1 MARLPKEDRVGIY
14 ITVIVHLTVIIIFL
28 LYQIGRQIGKESTF
42 VLDFTK
48 QEEIEKEQ
56 KEVEFKEDISR
67 RLDELLGNAPS
78 YKASDVKNV
87 AVNRAALKDD
97 RNTDADQLYKDAE
110 RLANELKNG
119 QNQKIDDAREETVD
133 LNPTT
138 STKDEKTR
146 EYSGASV
153 LSYNLDGRKMTRVKI
168 PAYKCYGSGDVTVII
183 TVNPQGTVIAAK
195 VSEDLSSQDKCLRE
209 NAIRAARNTKFTD
222 VSGKTTSNQLGD
234 ITYRFI
240 AQ

>member
-78 YKASDVKNV
+78 YKA
-87 AVNRAALKDD
+87 
-97 RNTDADQLYKDAE
+97 Q
-110 RLANELKNG
+110 
-119 QNQKIDDAREETVD
+119 
-133 LNPTT
+133 
-138 STKDEKTR
+138 
-146 EYSGASV
+146 
-153 LSYNLDGRKMTRVKI
+153 
-168 PAYKCYGSGDVTVII
+168 
-183 TVNPQGTVIAAK
+183 
-195 VSEDLSSQDKCLRE
+195 
-209 NAIRAARNTKFTD
+209 
-222 VSGKTTSNQLGD
+222 
-234 ITYRFI
+234 
-240 AQ
+240 